1 MSDASAILHAMG
13 VEQWLPRQS
22 PVVAPTINPLVRN
35 ILFYVNTHL
44 MKQAQDVKKSLDN
57 ITQYVENIK
66 ISEIYSSP
74 ERKQRVLYDLRNLV
88 V

>member
-1 MSDASAILHAMG
+1 MSDASAILHTMG

-22 PVVAPTINPLVRN
+22 PVVEPTINPLVRN

-57 ITQYVENIK
+57 ITRYVENLPL
-66 ISEIYSSP
+66 SAMHSNP
-74 ERKQRVLYDLRNLV
+74 ERKQRVLHDLRNLV